1 MGTGDAREGNR
12 DSGEAL
18 VAALAMLVALGRL
31 CERRLG
37 HSAGEHGN
45 SMAAL
50 LRERHESRAW
60 ARDEVTAVLAWE
72 QGGAAS
78 LLSG

>member
-1 MGTGDAREGNR
+1 MGTGDAREGSR

-18 VAALAMLVALGRL
+18 VAALGRL

-37 HSAGEHGN
+37 HSAGKHGN
-45 SMAAL
+45 SAAAL
-50 LRERHESRAW
+50 LQERRGRW
-60 ARDEVTAVLAWE
+60 ARVWDEVAAAQAWE